1 MIITGGFILDNTD
14 IDEVKFRKLRKFN
27 AVMGVFHF
35 IQAAIMLAIA
45 NYSVRMV
52 FTTSYIDASGGF
64 PPTGPGAAIE
74 FFSVPLGPMVAVFLL
89 MSAIAHFSIATFG
102 YKWYVKNLKM
112 NMNKARWFEYA
123 VSSSFMLVVIAWLC
137 GMFDFISI
145 MLLFSL
151 NACMNL
157 FGYMME
163 AHNQNT
169 KKTDW
174 TSFIFG
180 CFAGLIP
187 WIALFMYFTGVRGG
201 SPPGFVYGILLSIAF
216 FFNIFAINMIL
227 QYRKKGKWKDY
238 LYGEYI
244 YIVLSLVAK
253 TALAWQVFAG
263 TLVGD

>member
-1 MIITGGFILDNTD
+1 MENTD
-14 IDEVKFRKLRKFN
+14 IDEAKFRKLRKFN
-27 AVMGVFHF
+27 AVMGIFHF
-35 IQAAIMLAIA
+35 IQAAIMLVIA
-45 NYSVRMV
+45 NYAVKMTFV
-52 FTTSYIDASGGF
+52 TSFYDGAFGF
-64 PPTGPGAAIE
+64 PPSAEGVSVEPL
-74 FFSVPLGPMVAVFLL
+74 FSVPLGPMVAIFLL
-89 MSAIAHFSIATFG
+89 MSAIAHFSISTFG

-112 NMNKARWFEYA
+112 NINKARWFEYA

-137 GMFDFISI
+137 GMFDFVSI

-163 AHNQNT
+163 LHNQNT
-169 KKTDW
+169 QRTDW

-180 CFAGLIP
+180 CFAGLVP
-187 WIALFMYFTGVRGG
+187 WIALVMYFTGVRGG
-201 SPPGFVYGILLSIAF
+201 SPPDFVYGIFISIAF
-216 FFNIFAINMIL
+216 FFNIFAINMVL

-253 TALAWQVFAG
+253 TALAW
-263 TLVGD
+263 

>member
-1 MIITGGFILDNTD
+1 MDSND
-14 IDEVKFRKLRKFN
+14 IDDIKFRKLRRFN
-27 AVMGVFHF
+27 AVMGAFHF

-45 NYSVRMV
+45 DYSVKMV
-52 FTTSYIDASGGF
+52 FTTSFIDSSGGF
-64 PPTGPGAAIE
+64 PPRGPGAALE
-74 FFSVPLGPMVAVFLL
+74 LFSVPLGPMVALFLL
-89 MSAIAHFSIATFG
+89 MSAIAHFSISTFG

-112 NMNKARWFEYA
+112 NINKARWFEYA

-137 GMFDFISI
+137 GMFDFVSI

-163 AHNQNT
+163 LHNQNT

-174 TSFIFG
+174 SSFIFG
-180 CFAGLIP
+180 CFAGLVP
-187 WIALFMYFTGVRGG
+187 WIALTMYFIGVRGG
-201 SPPGFVYGILLSIAF
+201 SPPAFVYGIFISIAF
-216 FFNIFAINMIL
+216 FFNIFAINMIM
-227 QYRKKGKWKDY
+227 QYRKKGKWQDY

-263 TLVGD
+263 TLVGS

>member
-1 MIITGGFILDNTD
+1 LEETTTD
-14 IDEVKFRKLRKFN
+14 DVKFKKLRRFN
-27 AVMGVFHF
+27 LIMGLFHF
-35 IQAAIMLAIA
+35 IQAAVMLAIA
-45 NYSVRMV
+45 NYDVKMM

-64 PPTGPGAAIE
+64 PPMGPGSAVE
-74 FFSVPLGPMVAVFLL
+74 LFSVPLGPMVAVFLL
-89 MSAIAHFSIATFG
+89 MSAIAHLSVSTFG
-102 YKWYVKNLKM
+102 YNWYVKNLKM
-112 NMNKARWFEYA
+112 NINKARWFEYA
-123 VSSSFMLVVIAWLC
+123 LSSSFMLVVIAWLC
-137 GMFDFISI
+137 GMFDFVSI

-163 AHNQNT
+163 LHNQRT
-169 KKTDW
+169 ERTDW

-201 SPPGFVYGILLSIAF
+201 SPPGFVYGIMISICF
-216 FFNIFAINMIL
+216 FFNVFAINMLL
-227 QYRKKGKWKDY
+227 QYRKKGKYQDY

-253 TALAWQVFAG
+253 TALAWQVFSG
-263 TLVGD
+263 TMVGS